1 MKILIQF
8 LPSNHTEQR
17 QPTVVN
23 LEPKMDRSS
32 YPKKFC
38 KKSVLKNFAKFK
50 GKHLC
55 RSLFLNKVADL

>member
-1 MKILIQF
+1 MTVLIQF
-8 LPSNHTEQR
+8 PPSNHTE

-23 LEPKMDRSS
+23 LEPK
-32 YPKKFC
+32 

-50 GKHLC
+50 GKHQC